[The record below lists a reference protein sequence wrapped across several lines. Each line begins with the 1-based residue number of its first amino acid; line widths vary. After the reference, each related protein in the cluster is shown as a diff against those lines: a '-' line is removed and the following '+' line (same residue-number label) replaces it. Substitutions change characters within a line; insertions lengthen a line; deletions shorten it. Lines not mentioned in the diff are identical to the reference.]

1 MPCWTRRPGNSVLTN
16 TDARRG
22 SPMPQTEFE
31 LIGKHFSRLGA
42 VRPDV
47 RVGVGD
53 DGAVLVPPASRELVV
68 VTDTLVEGIHFPP
81 RSPPASIGHRAF
93 AVNLSD
99 IAAMGAE
106 PSWALLALTL
116 PDSDET
122 WLEEFAR
129 AAGDLCRR
137 HGVALVGGDTT
148 RGPLTITVTLI
159 GIVPIGVAL
168 QRKGGHPGD
177 AVFVTGSPGD
187 AAAGLALE
195 QGRLHVADPLS
206 AQILRDRFL
215 FPTPRCE
222 VGVALRGLASAC
234 IDVSDGLGGDL
245 EKLCVASGC
254 GAEIEAAALPVS
266 DALVTAVGRELARE
280 YALTG
285 GDDYELLFTVPQA
298 RLGAMS
304 NAMALGLGPVARI
317 GSLVSGNGVRVS
329 ARGGVTQ
336 FSGSGFDHFA
346 R

>member
-1 MPCWTRRPGNSVLTN
+1 VAQG
-16 TDARRG
+16 
-22 SPMPQTEFE
+22 EFE
-31 LIGKHFSRLGA
+31 LIGKHFARLGA
-42 VRPDV
+42 ERSDV
-47 RVGVGD
+47 RIGVGD

-68 VTDTLVEGIHFPP
+68 VTDTLVDGVHFPP
-81 RSPPASIGHRAF
+81 GCPPASIGHRAF

-106 PSWALLALTL
+106 AAWALLALTL
-116 PDSDET
+116 PNSDDD
-122 WLEEFAR
+122 WLTQFAR

-148 RGPLTITVTLI
+148 RGPLTITVTLV
-159 GIVPIGVAL
+159 GIVPVGVAL
-168 QRKGGHPGD
+168 ERRGAQIGD

-195 QGRLHVADPLS
+195 QNRLHVPDPMS

-222 VGVALRGLASAC
+222 VGIALRGLASAC

-254 GAEIEAAALPVS
+254 GAEIDAAALPVS

>member
-1 MPCWTRRPGNSVLTN
+1 MAQS
-16 TDARRG
+16 
-22 SPMPQTEFE
+22 EFE
-31 LIGKHFSRLGA
+31 LIGKYFSKLGA
-42 VRPDV
+42 ERADV

-53 DGAVLVPPASRELVV
+53 DGAVLAPPASRELVV
-68 VTDTLVEGIHFPP
+68 VTDTLVEGVHFPP
-81 RSPPASIGHRAF
+81 GSPPASIGHRAF

-106 PSWALLALTL
+106 AAWALLAITL
-116 PDSDET
+116 PNPDED

-148 RGPLTITVTLI
+148 RGPLSMTVTII
-159 GIVPIGVAL
+159 GIVPVGVAL
-168 QRKGGHPGD
+168 QRRGGKPGD

-195 QGRLHVADPLS
+195 QNRLHVVDPMS

-215 FPTPRCE
+215 FPTPRCD
-222 VGVALRGLASAC
+222 VGVGLRGLASAC
-234 IDVSDGLGGDL
+234 IDLSDGLGGDL
-245 EKLCVASGC
+245 EKLCAASGC
-254 GAEIEAAALPVS
+254 GAEIDAAALPVS
-266 DALVTAVGRELARE
+266 DSLVTAVGREVARE

-285 GDDYELLFTVPQA
+285 GDDYELLFTVPLA
-298 RLGAMS
+298 RLGAMTH
-304 NAMALGLGPVARI
+304 AVALGLGPVSRI
-317 GSLVSGNGVRVS
+317 GTLVSGNGVRVS
-329 ARGGVTQ
+329 ARGGVMQ

>member
-1 MPCWTRRPGNSVLTN
+1 MQS
-16 TDARRG
+16 
-22 SPMPQTEFE
+22 EFE
-31 LIGKHFSRLGA
+31 LIGKYFARLGA
-42 VRPDV
+42 ARSDV
-47 RVGVGD
+47 RIGVGD
-53 DGAVLVPPASRELVV
+53 DGAVLMPPAARELVA
-68 VTDTLVEGIHFPP
+68 VTDSLVEDVHFPKG
-81 RSPPASIGHRAF
+81 SPAASIGHRAF

-106 PSWALLALTL
+106 PAWALLALTL

-148 RGPLTITVTLI
+148 RGPLSITVTVM
-159 GIVPIGVAL
+159 GIVPVGVAL
-168 QRKGGHPGD
+168 ERRGGQPGD
-177 AVFVTGSPGD
+177 AIFVTGSPGD

-195 QGRLHVADPLS
+195 QNRLHVADPMS

-215 FPTPRCE
+215 FPTPRCD

-245 EKLCVASGC
+245 EKLCAASKC
-254 GAEIEAAALPVS
+254 GAEIDAAALPVS
-266 DALVTAVGRELARE
+266 EALVAAVGREVARE

-285 GDDYELLFTVPQA
+285 GDDYELLFTVPLA
-298 RLGAMS
+298 RLGAMTH
-304 NAMALGLGPVARI
+304 AVALGLGPVTRI
-317 GSLVSGNGVRVS
+317 GTLMSGNGVRVS

-346 R
+346 RSG

>member
-1 MPCWTRRPGNSVLTN
+1 MS
-16 TDARRG
+16 
-22 SPMPQTEFE
+22 EFE
-31 LIGKHFSRLGA
+31 LIARHFARLGA
-42 VRPDV
+42 ERGDV

-53 DGAVLVPPASRELVV
+53 DGAVVMPPAARELVMV
-68 VTDTLVEGIHFPP
+68 VDTLVESVHFP
-81 RSPPASIGHRAF
+81 RGSPAASIGHRAF

-106 PSWALLALTL
+106 PAWALLALTL
-116 PDSDET
+116 PDSDEE
-122 WLEEFAR
+122 WLTQFAR

-137 HGVALVGGDTT
+137 HGVSLIGGDTT
-148 RGPLTITVTLI
+148 RGPLSITVTLV

-168 QRKGGHPGD
+168 ERKGAQAGD
-177 AVFVTGSPGD
+177 AIFVTGSPGD

-195 QGRLHVADPLS
+195 QDRLHVVDPMS

-222 VGVALRGLASAC
+222 VGIALRGLASAC

-245 EKLCVASGC
+245 EKLCAASGC
-254 GAEIEAAALPVS
+254 GAEIDAAALPVS
-266 DALVTAVGRELARE
+266 EALVAAVGRELARE

-285 GDDYELLFTVPQA
+285 GDDYELLFCVPA
-298 RLGAMS
+298 SRLGAMTQ
-304 NAMALGLGPVARI
+304 AMAMGLGPVTRI
-317 GSLVSGNGVRVS
+317 GRLVSGNGVRVS

-346 R
+346 RHS

>member
-1 MPCWTRRPGNSVLTN
+1 M
-16 TDARRG
+16 A
-22 SPMPQTEFE
+22 QTEFE
-31 LIGKHFSRLGA
+31 LIGRHFAHLGA
-42 VRPDV
+42 ARSDV
-47 RVGVGD
+47 RIGVGD

-68 VTDTLVEGIHFPP
+68 VTDTLVEAIHFPP

-106 PSWALLALTL
+106 PAWALLALTL

-148 RGPLTITVTLI
+148 RGPLSITVTVL
-159 GIVPIGVAL
+159 GIVPVGVAL
-168 QRKGGHPGD
+168 ERRGGQPGD
-177 AVFVTGSPGD
+177 AIFVTGSPGD

-195 QGRLHVADPLS
+195 QNRLHVADPMS

-215 FPTPRCE
+215 FPTPRCD

-245 EKLCVASGC
+245 EKLCAASKC
-254 GAEIEAAALPVS
+254 GAEIDAAALPVS
-266 DALVTAVGRELARE
+266 EALVAAVGREVARE

-285 GDDYELLFTVPQA
+285 GDDYELLFTVPLA
-298 RLGAMS
+298 RLGAMTH
-304 NAMALGLGPVARI
+304 AVALGLGPVTRI
-317 GSLVSGNGVRVS
+317 GTLMSGNGVRVS

-346 R
+346 RSG

>member
-1 MPCWTRRPGNSVLTN
+1 M
-16 TDARRG
+16 A
-22 SPMPQTEFE
+22 QTEFE
-31 LIGKHFSRLGA
+31 LIGKYFSRLGA
-42 VRPDV
+42 ERADV
-47 RVGVGD
+47 RIGVGD
-53 DGAVLVPPASRELVV
+53 DGAVLVPPPSRELVA

-81 RSPPASIGHRAF
+81 RSPPSSIGHRAF

-106 PSWALLALTL
+106 GAWALLALTL
-116 PDSDET
+116 PESDEA
-122 WLEEFAR
+122 WLEEFAG

-137 HGVALVGGDTT
+137 HQVALVGGDTT

-159 GIVPIGVAL
+159 GIVPVGVAL
-168 QRKGGHPGD
+168 RRKGGQPGD

-195 QGRLHVADPLS
+195 QNRLHVSDPMS

-254 GAEIEAAALPVS
+254 GAQIDAAALPVS
-266 DALVTAVGRELARE
+266 ESLVAAVGREVARE

-285 GDDYELLFTVPQA
+285 GDDYELLFTIPLA
-298 RLGAMS
+298 RLGAMTH
-304 NAMALGLGPVARI
+304 AVACGLGPVARI
-317 GSLVSGNGVRVS
+317 GTLVSGNGVRVS
-329 ARGGVTQ
+329 AGGGVMQ

>member
-1 MPCWTRRPGNSVLTN
+1 MAQS
-16 TDARRG
+16 
-22 SPMPQTEFE
+22 EFE
-31 LIGKHFSRLGA
+31 IIGKYFARLGA
-42 VRPDV
+42 ERGDV
-47 RVGVGD
+47 RIGVGD
-53 DGAVLVPPASRELVV
+53 DGAVLVPPASRDLVA
-68 VTDTLVEGIHFPP
+68 VTDTLVAGVHFPEG
-81 RSPPASIGHRAF
+81 SAAASIGHRAF

-99 IAAMGAE
+99 LAAMGAE
-106 PSWALLALTL
+106 PAWGLLALTL
-116 PDSDET
+116 PRVEEP
-122 WLEEFAR
+122 WLAQFAR

-148 RGPLTITVTLI
+148 SGPLSITVTLI

-168 QRKGGHPGD
+168 ERKGGSAGD

-195 QGRLHVADPLS
+195 QGRLHVTDPLS

-245 EKLCVASGC
+245 EKLCAASGC
-254 GAEIEAAALPVS
+254 GAEVDAAALPVS
-266 DALVTAVGRELARE
+266 ESLSAAVGRELARE

-285 GDDYELLFTVPQA
+285 GDDYELLFTVPLA
-298 RLGAMS
+298 RLGAMT
-304 NAMALGLGPVARI
+304 NAIARGLGPVTRI
-317 GSLVSGNGVRVS
+317 GSLVSGKGVRVS
-329 ARGGVTQ
+329 ARGGVMQ
-336 FSGSGFDHFA
+336 FSGAGFDHFA

>member
-1 MPCWTRRPGNSVLTN
+1 V
-16 TDARRG
+16 
-22 SPMPQTEFE
+22 QTEFE
-31 LIGKHFSRLGA
+31 LIGRYFSRLGA
-42 VRPDV
+42 QRADV
-47 RVGVGD
+47 RIGVGD
-53 DGAVLVPPASRELVV
+53 DGAVLVPPASRELVA
-68 VTDTLVEGIHFPP
+68 VTDSLLEGVHFP
-81 RSPPASIGHRAF
+81 RGSPPASVGHRAF

-106 PSWALLALTL
+106 PAWALLALTI
-116 PDSDET
+116 PESDEA
-122 WLEEFAR
+122 WLGEFAR

-148 RGPLTITVTLI
+148 RGPLSITVTII

-168 QRKGGHPGD
+168 ERKGGQPGD

-187 AAAGLALE
+187 SAAGLALE
-195 QGRLHVADPLS
+195 QNRLHVSDRMA

-245 EKLCVASGC
+245 EKLCAASGC
-254 GAEIEAAALPVS
+254 GAEIDAATLPVS
-266 DALVTAVGRELARE
+266 DALINAVGREVARE

-285 GDDYELLFTVPQA
+285 GEDYELLFTVPLS
-298 RLGAMS
+298 RLGAMTH
-304 NAMALGLGPVARI
+304 AIALGLGPVTRI
-317 GSLVSGNGVRVS
+317 GSLVSGNGVRVF
-329 ARGGVTQ
+329 ARGGVMQ
-336 FSGSGFDHFA
+336 FSGAGFDHFA